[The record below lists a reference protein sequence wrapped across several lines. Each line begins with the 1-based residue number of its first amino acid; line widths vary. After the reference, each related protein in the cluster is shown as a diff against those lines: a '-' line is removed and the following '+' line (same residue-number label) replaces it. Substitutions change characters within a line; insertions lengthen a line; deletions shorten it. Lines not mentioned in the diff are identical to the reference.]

1 MPKAKKNLAGKFG
14 ARYGA
19 RVRAK
24 WSEIEE
30 KQRKKQKCP
39 YCKKLQVKRLAKGLW
54 LCKACDKK
62 FTSNAYFVST

>member
-1 MPKAKKNLAGKFG
+1 MQKVKRNIAGKFG
-14 ARYGA
+14 PRYGA

-39 YCKKLQVKRLAKGLW
+39 YCKKLQAKRLAKGLW
-54 LCKACDKK
+54 MCKACERK
-62 FTSNAYFVST
+62 FTSNAYFLTA